1 MRADRPHGKAV
12 HMLFRK
18 RERFERTDVPV
29 PGPYTNVIGGVV
41 LALVAAL
48 VFIVVSRVSARVA
61 KECRLGDT
69 TLSKQV
75 SSQSAMTVTDASYS
89 ISQDTFTK
97 VLFLTVSDVSD
108 LKKGTSLASAQVL
121 LIHEIDRDADDEHP
135 EAWVETRASLATIP
149 LEAKVTSGDT
159 SATLANFCAS
169 KGAAACVVPLNAA
182 ANIKFTHVVVSTEDM
197 FAQLKSFEGADS
209 ETLIDTHEA
218 LLKKLY
224 TDMSAAEL
232 VTIANKASLV
242 SDENLNRVDAP
253 LVAETAQAEDG
264 STVETGYQVI
274 DRTGLCT
281 SVGTLV

>member
-1 MRADRPHGKAV
+1 
-12 HMLFRK
+12 MLFRK

-41 LALVAAL
+41 LAFVAVGIFLV
-48 VFIVVSRVSARVA
+48 VTNVSARVA
-61 KECRLGDT
+61 KESRLGDI

-75 SSQSAMTVTDASYS
+75 SSQSSMTVTDSNYS
-89 ISQDTFTK
+89 ISQDAFTK
-97 VLFLTVSDVSD
+97 VLFLMVSDLSS
-108 LKKGTSLASAQVL
+108 LKKGTTLTSAQVL
-121 LIHEIDRDADDEHP
+121 LIHEINHDADDEHP

-149 LEAKVTSGDT
+149 LEAKVSSGDT
-159 SATLANFCAS
+159 AATLANFCAS

-197 FAQLKSFEGADS
+197 FAQLGTLAGADPT
-209 ETLIDTHEA
+209 TLIDTREA

-224 TDMSAAEL
+224 TDMDAKEL

-242 SDENLNRVDAP
+242 SDEELNRVDAP
-253 LVAETAQAEDG
+253 LVAETAQADDG

-274 DRTGLCT
+274 DRTELCS